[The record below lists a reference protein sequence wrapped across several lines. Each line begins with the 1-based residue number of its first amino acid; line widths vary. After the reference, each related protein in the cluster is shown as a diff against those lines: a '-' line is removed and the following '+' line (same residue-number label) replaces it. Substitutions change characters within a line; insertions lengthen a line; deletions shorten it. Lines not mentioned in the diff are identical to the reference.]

1 MRRLLL
7 VSTAI
12 AFAVLS
18 LDMRTG
24 AQQLSLATL
33 RPTSDAELRTI
44 NAQVE
49 QMERSGQ
56 LRLRSADRDP
66 AFPAR
71 VAERL
76 QQFYQGIPVFGA
88 DIVRDSDQG
97 LARMI
102 LGTVVPELS
111 IQLRPSLSEEQ
122 ASATLRATAGDGSSV
137 LGSIDLVI
145 LPLADGA
152 KLAYMA
158 VLSASDGVFRIF
170 VDAGDGSELLKFSE
184 LQSQAAVVQGRG
196 VLGDQKKMSVMQQA
210 GAFFADDKHRPPV
223 LTTFDM
229 RDNLGRAIAILNG
242 SPVFTADMASNVDNS
257 WDDPVAVD
265 AHVNIG
271 WTYDYFFK
279 RFGRRGLD
287 NRDRRIMTII
297 HGVSQ
302 NSALLIGNLAGTFAI
317 NAFWCSLC
325 GPGGTGAMYFGDGIP
340 PGFFLT
346 SNGRNYGY
354 FAAALDIAAHELTH
368 GVTDSSSGLIYMNE
382 SGALNE
388 AFSDIMAT
396 GVEFFYQ
403 PVGGLQGQADYTLG
417 EDIVRAVRPGALNG
431 DRSLSDPGAYGDPDH
446 YSRRYL
452 GALDNG
458 GVHTN
463 SGIANHAFFLAI
475 EGGTNRTSGI
485 SVTGVGHANRD
496 QIERAFYRGFV
507 FMLPASATFSMAR
520 TATVQAARDLFGAAS
535 PAQAA
540 IAQAWAAVGVN

>member
-12 AFAVLS
+12 AFGVLS

-33 RPTSDAELRTI
+33 RPTSDADLRTI
-44 NAQVE
+44 SAQVE

-56 LRLRSADRDP
+56 VRLRSADRDP
-66 AFPAR
+66 AFPTR
-71 VAERL
+71 VTERL

-88 DIVRDSDQG
+88 DVVRDSDQG
-97 LARMI
+97 SARMI
-102 LGTVVPELS
+102 LGTLVPDLS
-111 IQLRPSLSEEQ
+111 IQLRPSLSADQ
-122 ASATLRATAGDGSSV
+122 ASATLRAAAGDGSSV
-137 LGSIDLVI
+137 LGRIDLVI

-229 RDNLGRAIAILNG
+229 HDNLGRAIAILNG

-317 NAFWCSLC
+317 NAFWCGLC

-403 PVGGLQGQADYTLG
+403 PVGALQGQADYTLG
-417 EDIVRAVRPGALNG
+417 EDIARAVRPGALNG

-463 SGIANHAFFLAI
+463 SGIANHAFYLAI

>member
-1 MRRLLL
+1 MMRRLL
-7 VSTAI
+7 VSTTI
-12 AFAVLS
+12 ACAVLTF
-18 LDMRTG
+18 DMRSG
-24 AQQLSLATL
+24 AQQLTLATL
-33 RPTSDAELRTI
+33 RPDSDAELRTI
-44 NAQVE
+44 RAQVE
-49 QMERSGQ
+49 QMERAGQ
-56 LRLRSADRDP
+56 LRLRSAERDP
-66 AFPAR
+66 AFPTR
-71 VAERL
+71 VTERL
-76 QQFYQGIPVFGA
+76 QQFHQGVPVFGA
-88 DIVRDSDQG
+88 DVVRDSDQG
-97 LARMI
+97 FARMI
-102 LGTVVPELS
+102 LGTLVPDLAISARPVLS
-111 IQLRPSLSEEQ
+111 VDQAGAVLRN
-122 ASATLRATAGDGSSV
+122 AAGDGSSV
-137 LGSIDLVI
+137 LGRIDLVI

-158 VLSASDGVFRIF
+158 VLSASDGVVRLF
-170 VDAGDGSELLKFSE
+170 VDAGDGSELLRFSE
-184 LQSQAAVVQGRG
+184 LQSQSAVVQGRG
-196 VLGDQKKMSVMQQA
+196 VLGDQKKMSVLQQS
-210 GAFFADDKHRPPV
+210 GAYFADDQLRPPV

-229 RDNLGRAIAILNG
+229 HDNLSRAIAILSG
-242 SPVFTADMASNVDNS
+242 SPALTSDVASNVDNS

-271 WTYDYFFK
+271 WTYDYYFK

-302 NSALLIGNLAGTFAI
+302 NSALLIGNLASTFAI
-317 NAFWCSLC
+317 NAFWCGLC

-340 PGFFLT
+340 PNVFLT
-346 SNGRNYGY
+346 STGRNYGY

-396 GVEFFYQ
+396 GVEFFFQ
-403 PVGGLQGQADYTLG
+403 PVGSLPGQADYTLG
-417 EDIVRAVRPGALNG
+417 EDIARAVRPGALNG

-463 SGIANHAFFLAI
+463 SGIANHAFYLAI
-475 EGGTNRTSGI
+475 EGGTNRTSGM
-485 SVTGVGHANRD
+485 SVSGVGHANRD

-507 FMLPASATFSMAR
+507 FMLPASATFAMAR
-520 TATVQAARDLFGAAS
+520 TATVQAARDLFGAGS
-535 PAQAA
+535 PTQAA
-540 IAQAWAAVGVN
+540 LAQAWAAVGVN